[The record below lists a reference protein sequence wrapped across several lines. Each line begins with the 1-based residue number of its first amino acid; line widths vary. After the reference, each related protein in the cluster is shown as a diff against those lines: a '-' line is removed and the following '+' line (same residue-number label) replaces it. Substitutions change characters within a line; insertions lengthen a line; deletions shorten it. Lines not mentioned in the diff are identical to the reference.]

1 MPQITRLQHAAVTV
15 PIAALDAVRSFYSD
29 ILGLRETER
38 PPGTAP
44 EGIWYTFGSTELH
57 VQARHTVPED
67 RGEHHPALV
76 IDDIAAWKQ
85 RMNEHHIDCKDLPT
99 LFGRERF
106 SVRDPAGNLIELMT
120 EGDR

>member
-1 MPQITRLQHAAVTV
+1 MTV